1 MPDGADP
8 MRRRIGDVAAAT
20 GLTVR
25 TLRYYEQIGL
35 LNPAERTDA
44 GHRLY
49 GPRDLERLYRI
60 VFLRQLGLPLDSI
73 RASLGD
79 STGEL
84 RSTLRDHLSVVETRI
99 ATENRLR
106 SRLTRLV
113 DAIDSTEVATGD
125 LLDLM
130 EDMTMLDTTLDRR
143 IAILVYDDIDGAFDH
158 LSRVFGFGPGEIS
171 RDGDGNAVHAEIEAG
186 DGVIW
191 MHPERPEYDLST
203 PKRLDGASAT
213 MAIMVGDVDSHHRHA
228 VAEGATI
235 RYAPV
240 DQPYGYRE
248 YSAIDPAGHLWSF
261 MKPLT

>member
-1 MPDGADP
+1 M
-8 MRRRIGDVAAAT
+8 
-20 GLTVR
+20 
-25 TLRYYEQIGL
+25 
-35 LNPAERTDA
+35 
-44 GHRLY
+44 
-49 GPRDLERLYRI
+49 
-60 VFLRQLGLPLDSI
+60 
-73 RASLGD
+73 
-79 STGEL
+79 
-84 RSTLRDHLSVVETRI
+84 
-99 ATENRLR
+99 
-106 SRLTRLV
+106 
-113 DAIDSTEVATGD
+113 
-125 LLDLM
+125 
-130 EDMTMLDTTLDRR
+130 
-143 IAILVYDDIDGAFDH
+143 
-158 LSRVFGFGPGEIS
+158 S

-213 MAIMVGDVDSHHRHA
+213 MAIMVGDVDAHHRHA